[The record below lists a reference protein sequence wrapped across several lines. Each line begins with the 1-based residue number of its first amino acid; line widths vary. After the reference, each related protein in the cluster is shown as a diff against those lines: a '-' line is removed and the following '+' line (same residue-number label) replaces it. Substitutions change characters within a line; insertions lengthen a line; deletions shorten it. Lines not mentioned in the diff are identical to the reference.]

1 LLIKKERNYQVRE
14 QRLLLCWLSVE
25 ATQEDHYR
33 LERRVNMW
41 EAIGLGLF
49 GLGCLAVGF
58 FLGAIRKDKE

>member
-1 LLIKKERNYQVRE
+1 
-14 QRLLLCWLSVE
+14 
-25 ATQEDHYR
+25 
-33 LERRVNMW
+33 MW